1 MMLMNR
7 VQKVGAQAVT
17 GVFRTVATAVAEDEA
32 SIRTVTERHAERAT
46 KMWVTLRTL
55 PDTNP
60 LSKLNTRH
68 LRRFASPLQKIAQA
82 HRQTPTDRM
91 EIIQPFLI
99 APWEARLGASID
111 SEKAVVT
118 ANATYGIRL
127 ATSSSERRG
136 MVGMGGAIHDTLG
149 IVTRGDP
156 ITYAVTLGAGT
167 EQNPYTAELAAMAM
181 AMRCLP
187 HDLVGR
193 QITIFTSNLGG
204 AARSEPA
211 ETSIRTD
218 EHW

>member
-1 MMLMNR
+1 MHVCGYKEMMLMNR

-17 GVFRTVATAVAEDEA
+17 GVFRTVATAAAEAEA

-111 SEKAVVT
+111 SEKAI
-118 ANATYGIRL
+118 A
-127 ATSSSERRG
+127 
-136 MVGMGGAIHDTLG
+136 
-149 IVTRGDP
+149 
-156 ITYAVTLGAGT
+156 
-167 EQNPYTAELAAMAM
+167 
-181 AMRCLP
+181 
-187 HDLVGR
+187 LVGEER
-193 QITIFTSNLGG
+193 DGSDGG
-204 AARSEPA
+204 SHPIPSAWSQGEIQSH
-211 ETSIRTD
+211 TLSL
-218 EHW
+218 